1 MLTNVKEI
9 TLVTRT
15 LVAKTQLD
23 LMYVNAISDL
33 LEMDMIV
40 QVNLIAFRLT
50 SRKVPRKYLGR

>member
-50 SRKVPRKYLGR
+50 SRKVPWKYLGR

>member
-1 MLTNVKEI
+1 MLTNAKEI

-40 QVNLIAFRLT
+40 QVN
-50 SRKVPRKYLGR
+50 SV

>member
-1 MLTNVKEI
+1 MLRNVKEI